1 MPVISIHQSGLSLIK
16 TVTNNGFLIFNQC
29 CVTQVIMLRVLK
41 MY

>member
-1 MPVISIHQSGLSLIK
+1 MPVISIHQSGLK
-16 TVTNNGFLIFNQC
+16 FEKNVTNNGFLIFNQR